1 MSNRKPKAGKT
12 KKAARKQ
19 LIGIGF
25 GPKSNRQAIYVDDCD
40 SKAHFMKER
49 RLIKKYA
56 YNPRDIHAKR

>member
-1 MSNRKPKAGKT
+1 MKAKKKP
-12 KKAARKQ
+12 ARKAKPAKRKK

-25 GPKSNRQAIYVDDCD
+25 GPKSNRQAIYVHDCD

-56 YNPRDIHAKR
+56 YNPRDIHAKH